1 MVGRGVLWDRVQ
13 EKRSLL
19 SQHVAQDKAQRVS
32 FDRSVLL
39 LAQPDAALRNL
50 SLFRHPW
57 DVPAAGSRKEGGDG
71 RGEPARERG
80 RSRKGVCGSTK
91 KSSTQGM
98 QHREA

>member
-32 FDRSVLL
+32 FDRSALL

-50 SLFRHPW
+50 SLF
-57 DVPAAGSRKEGGDG
+57 
-71 RGEPARERG
+71 
-80 RSRKGVCGSTK
+80 
-91 KSSTQGM
+91 
-98 QHREA
+98 